1 MKTRLIVIDT
11 ETGGFDPSKNALL
24 SVAAVDS
31 LDNEAFT
38 AIIKPN
44 PEWICEPDA
53 LAKNGFTLDFLE
65 KNGRP
70 ERDVMQDLALWLGTR
85 RFSVLAGCNVAFD
98 RDFLKTAFA
107 RHDLTWPMGKMV
119 DLQAA
124 AWLAYEAGGLHL
136 PVGKDGQPRLNLDHI
151 AAALGFS
158 RSGKTHNALEDSLM
172 TLACFHRMRRLV
184 EMAPRTQEAV
194 A

>member
-11 ETGGFDPSKNALL
+11 ETGGFDASKNALL

-44 PEWICEPDA
+44 PEWICEPKA
-53 LAKNGFTLDFLE
+53 LEKNGFTLDFLE

-70 ERDVMQDLALWLGTR
+70 ERDVIQDLALWLGTR
-85 RFSVLAGCNVAFD
+85 RFSVMAGCNVAFD
-98 RDFLKTAFA
+98 LGFLRAAFE
-107 RHDLTWPMGKMV
+107 RNVLTWPMGKTV

-124 AWLAYEAGGLHL
+124 AWLAYEAGVLEL

-151 AAALGFS
+151 AATLGFS
-158 RSGKTHNALEDSLM
+158 RSGKTHNALEDALL
-172 TLACFHRMRRLV
+172 TLACFNRLRWLV
-184 EMAPRTQEAV
+184 EMAPKNVTA
-194 A
+194 

>member
-1 MKTRLIVIDT
+1 MKARLIVIDT

-31 LDNEAFT
+31 IDNEAFI

-44 PEWICEPDA
+44 PEWIIEPDA

-85 RFSVLAGCNVAFD
+85 RFSVLAGCNVGFD
-98 RDFLKTAFA
+98 RDFLQMAFA

-124 AWLAYEAGGLHL
+124 AWLAYEAGALEL
-136 PVGKDGQPRLNLDHI
+136 PVGKDAQPRLSLDHI
-151 AAALGFS
+151 AAALGFR
-158 RSGKTHNALEDSLM
+158 RSGKTHNALEDALM
-172 TLACFHRMRRLV
+172 TLACFHRLRRVV
-184 EMAPRTQEAV
+184 EPGPRQEEA
-194 A
+194 AA

>member
-44 PEWICEPDA
+44 PEWLCEPEA

-70 ERDVMQDLALWLGTR
+70 ELDVMQDLALWLGTR
-85 RFSVLAGCNVAFD
+85 RFSVMAGCNVAFD
-98 RDFLKTAFA
+98 RDFLRAAFA
-107 RHDLTWPMGKMV
+107 RNFLTWPMGKMV

-124 AWLAYEAGGLHL
+124 AWLAYEADALAL
-136 PVGKDGQPRLNLDHI
+136 PVGKDGQPRLSLDHI

-158 RSGKTHNALEDSLM
+158 RSGKTHNALEDALM
-172 TLACFHRMRRLV
+172 TLACFHRLRRLV
-184 EMAPRTQEAV
+184 EMSPRTQEDA